1 MRWWFSRSAK
11 KQDFDSEELFA
22 DSLADKVAERIRG
35 ETHEIRQQILA
46 LTNLN
51 QATKASTQSEEERL
65 ETIRQALKEALRQQ
79 LGTSEPAEIKRALDM
94 IIQKVS
100 SKPSDGSRNDE
111 IMPMLGR
118 LQEQVSQFAEI
129 RNVVVEFQRL
139 QEQADEARRV
149 IAEKEGFI
157 AERERFSSDQAEAKN
172 REEDAKR
179 SKHIAE
185 LSHENALR
193 DGKRA
198 QELLAEVEDRRLK
211 LVAAEGDL
219 TRRELTLLPKE
230 KALQQKEAALGRTI
244 RAILSKK
251 AQLSS
256 ERREWEMAYVEK
268 KAEVDLRLK
277 EAEDARRQ
285 AVEKHNETVALNQEI
300 QILLR
305 RAWPD
310 FMLSAE
316 WELWRSTLQKEA
328 AADTDAAG
336 LLAAI
341 HLFAAAFRGQDRE
354 FLLDALRQIGLIYY
368 RWLRKKLFDE
378 SLVYDQVALLAKG
391 LNEHADKRFRL
402 EVAKPGQPTIAQW
415 MNFKSGLNTV
425 GTVTNWAVYDSMD
438 PLPHHKAIVQAI

>member
-1 MRWWFSRSAK
+1 
-11 KQDFDSEELFA
+11 
-22 DSLADKVAERIRG
+22 
-35 ETHEIRQQILA
+35 
-46 LTNLN
+46 
-51 QATKASTQSEEERL
+51 
-65 ETIRQALKEALRQQ
+65 
-79 LGTSEPAEIKRALDM
+79 M

-111 IMPMLGR
+111 IMQMLGR

-129 RNVVVEFQRL
+129 RNVVVEFQRQ

-230 KALQQKEAALGRTI
+230 KALQQKEAALGRKI

-256 ERREWEMAYVEK
+256 ERRE
-268 KAEVDLRLK
+268 LRIPGQFGQRFQFNS
-277 EAEDARRQ
+277 DTDSDSFR
-285 AVEKHNETVALNQEI
+285 TVIPI
-300 QILLR
+300 QI
-305 RAWPD
+305 
-310 FMLSAE
+310 
-316 WELWRSTLQKEA
+316 
-328 AADTDAAG
+328 
-336 LLAAI
+336 
-341 HLFAAAFRGQDRE
+341 GQ
-354 FLLDALRQIGLIYY
+354 
-368 RWLRKKLFDE
+368 
-378 SLVYDQVALLAKG
+378 
-391 LNEHADKRFRL
+391 
-402 EVAKPGQPTIAQW
+402 
-415 MNFKSGLNTV
+415 
-425 GTVTNWAVYDSMD
+425 
-438 PLPHHKAIVQAI
+438 